1 MMLVKS
7 RMSLRLL
14 LVGCVVGLSGS
25 FVASAGAS
33 QLIDRN
39 AQRITLGVNNAG
51 IAMVSF
57 MAAGKVHHVLARG
70 AINALPPTEGSQQV
84 TFQLDYAGGWGFFHK
99 MNYWKKF
106 RNGCLPYDGPALA
119 WFVAGCSAPDGSYW
133 ALQKWQ
139 RALPNYGLIPV
150 KAKQRVWELRLSH
163 WDTDLP
169 KLDIYLDWAYHE
181 HFDHLFGVLTYN
193 GNGVYGFGNT
203 PSGRP
208 TDSWG
213 RNIYVDTY
221 NSRYGKGWKR
231 ENSFLTHGPPP
242 SDGLP
247 GPTDGTSTDG
257 TSTDGS
263 GNTGGGFCYGFYPHK
278 ANGKM
283 RPVGKG
289 EKYRATVIGP
299 GVTPDVF
306 WQGTPVPYSEDL
318 DTQANAKRLELLGD
332 DSRCT
337 SY

>member
-1 MMLVKS
+1 M
-7 RMSLRLL
+7 RSLTGRTFFRLL
-14 LVGCVVGLSGS
+14 LVVCVVGLSGS

-39 AQRITLGVNNAG
+39 AKQITLGVNNAG

-57 MAAGKVHHVLARG
+57 KAAGKVHHVLASG
-70 AINALPPTEGSQQV
+70 AINALPPTDGSQQV
-84 TFQLDYAGGWGFFHK
+84 AFKLDYAGGWGFFHK

-106 RNGCLPYDGPALA
+106 RNACAPYDGPALA
-119 WFVAGCSAPDGSYW
+119 WFVAGCTAPDGSYW

-139 RALPNYGLIPV
+139 RMLPNYGLKP
-150 KAKQRVWELRLSH
+150 KAKQSVWELRLSH
-163 WDTDLP
+163 WDTDIPVLE
-169 KLDIYLDWAYHE
+169 IYLDWAYHE

-193 GNGVYGFGNT
+193 GDGVYGFGNT
-203 PSGRP
+203 LYGNP

-213 RNIYVDTY
+213 RNIFVDTY

-231 ENSFLTHGPPP
+231 ENSFLTHKPAEG
-242 SDGLP
+242 SDG
-247 GPTDGTSTDG
+247 
-257 TSTDGS
+257 
-263 GNTGGGFCYGFYPHK
+263 TGGGFCYGFYPHK

-318 DTQANAKRLELLGD
+318 DAQANAKRLELIPD
-332 DSRCT
+332 DSHCT